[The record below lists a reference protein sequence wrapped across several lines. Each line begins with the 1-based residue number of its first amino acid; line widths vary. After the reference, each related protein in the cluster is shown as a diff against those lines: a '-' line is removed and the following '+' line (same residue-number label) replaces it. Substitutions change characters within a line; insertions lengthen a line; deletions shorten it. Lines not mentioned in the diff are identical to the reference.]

1 MSASSYVDS
10 LIEKLGGAGYIA
22 DKNIAVPLFL
32 SLELKK
38 PLLLEGDPGCG
49 KTELAKVLSTIYG
62 IELVRLQCYEGLD
75 ASSALYEWNYQKQMI
90 AIRLAERKKSSSKR
104 LEKQIFSEEFLL
116 PRPLLSTIL
125 ACNQV
130 RKKRIRDALAPRT
143 ILLIDEIDR
152 ADEEFEGLLLEF
164 LGEFQVTVPE
174 IGTFRAQTS
183 PLVIITSNRTR
194 DLGDG
199 LRRRCIYSYISYP
212 AKEREMEIVSR
223 KVQGS
228 SDRLRAEAVGFV
240 EGVRNE
246 NQILK
251 KPGISETIDW
261 TNALISLGA
270 NQDSEGRLLDENKVK
285 ETISVLLKDPEDL
298 RKFNLEKIREVLSK
312 I

>member
-1 MSASSYVDS
+1 MSASHNVES
-10 LIEKLGGAGYIA
+10 LIERLNKAGYIA

-32 SLELKK
+32 ALELKK

-49 KTELAKVLSTIYG
+49 KTELAKVLSSAYG
-62 IELVRLQCYEGLD
+62 VELVRLQCYEGLD
-75 ASSALYEWNYQKQMI
+75 ASSAIYEWNYQKQMI
-90 AIRLAERKKSSSKR
+90 AIRLAERKKSNSKQI
-104 LEKQIFSEEFLL
+104 EKQIFSQEFLL

-125 ACNQV
+125 ACNRV
-130 RKKRIRDALAPRT
+130 SRERKQDSLSPPT

-174 IGTFRAQTS
+174 IGTFRANKS

-199 LRRRCIYSYISYP
+199 LRRRCIYSYITYP
-212 AKEREMEIVSR
+212 TKEREMEIVS
-223 KVQGS
+223 KKIPDS
-228 SDRLRAEAVGFV
+228 SDRLRSEVVSFVEAV
-240 EGVRNE
+240 RNSDR
-246 NQILK
+246 ILK

-270 NQDSEGRLLDENKVK
+270 NQNLEKNILDKDTVK

-298 RKFNLEKIREVLSK
+298 KKFNNGKIHEVLSK
-312 I
+312 L

>member
-1 MSASSYVDS
+1 MGNSHYVDS
-10 LIEKLGGAGYIA
+10 LIERLGGAGYIA
-22 DKNIAVPLFL
+22 DNNIAVPLFL

-49 KTELAKVLSTIYG
+49 KTELAKVLSSLFG
-62 IELVRLQCYEGLD
+62 VELVRLQCYEGLD
-75 ASSALYEWNYQKQMI
+75 TSSAIYDWNYQKQMI
-90 AIRLAERKKSSSKR
+90 AIRLAEKKKSSTKQ
-104 LEKQIFSEEFLL
+104 LENQIFSQEFLL

-125 ACNQV
+125 ACNRM
-130 RKKRIRDALAPRT
+130 RKKKSQDSLSPPT

-174 IGTFRAQTS
+174 IGTFRANTT

-199 LRRRCIYSYISYP
+199 LRRRCIYGYISYP
-212 AKEREMEIVSR
+212 TKEREMEIVSR
-223 KVQGS
+223 KVPESGEE
-228 SDRLRAEAVGFV
+228 LRGEVVKFV
-240 EGVRNE
+240 EGVRSE
-246 NQILK
+246 NQIFK

-270 NQDSEGRLLDENKVK
+270 SQNSEGKFLDEKMVRQ
-285 ETISVLLKDPEDL
+285 TISVLLKDPEDL
-298 RKFNLEKIREVLSK
+298 KKFNSEKIRAVLSK
-312 I
+312 

>member
-1 MSASSYVDS
+1 MTKSDYVES
-10 LIEKLGGAGYIA
+10 LIERLRKAGYIA

-49 KTELAKVLSTIYG
+49 KTELAKVLSSLYG
-62 IELVRLQCYEGLD
+62 VELVRLQCYEGLD
-75 ASSALYEWNYQKQMI
+75 ASSAIYEWNYQKQMI
-90 AIRLAERKKSSSKR
+90 AIRLAERRKSNSKR
-104 LEKQIFSEEFLL
+104 LEKQIFSQEFLL

-125 ACNQV
+125 ACN
-130 RKKRIRDALAPRT
+130 RAPKKKNRDPLAPPT

-174 IGTFRAQTS
+174 IGTFRANAP
-183 PLVIITSNRTR
+183 PLVVITSNRTR

-212 AKEREMEIVSR
+212 TKEREVEIVS
-223 KVQGS
+223 KKIPGS
-228 SDRLRAEAVGFV
+228 PERLRTEIVSFV
-240 EGVRNE
+240 EGVRND
-246 NQILK
+246 NRILK

-270 NQDSEGRLLDENKVK
+270 NQSLEKKLLDEDSVR

-298 RKFNLEKIREVLSK
+298 KKYNSEKIREVLSK
-312 I
+312 L